1 MKKTIAVIFSMLSL
15 VGCSDATRT
24 VPVLVLEE
32 RTISGD
38 TPRSQLVVPPDHR
51 NPNLPQ
57 PKEDTVLRDW
67 NRNNFI
73 GPMPQVKTAPLPP
86 PRPYDLGSKR

>member
-1 MKKTIAVIFSMLSL
+1 MKKIIAATILAMTLA
-15 VGCSDATRT
+15 GCSDATRT

-38 TPRSQLVVPPDHR
+38 TPRAQLVVPPDYR

-67 NRNNFI
+67 NKNNFI
-73 GPMPQVKTAPLPP
+73 GPMPQVKTVPLPP
-86 PRPYDLGSKR
+86 PRPYDVGNKR